1 MFLGEVLAITTVAGI
16 PGFVL
21 MGYIVHRLS
30 LIKTFQYTFLMNPTV
45 AIVAVA
51 IIYVANILFGLLP
64 VAKVLMKTPAAI
76 LARTDVD

>member
-1 MFLGEVLAITTVAGI
+1 
-16 PGFVL
+16 
-21 MGYIVHRLS
+21 
-30 LIKTFQYTFLMNPTV
+30 MNPTV